1 MCPWRSG
8 ASSFPAEKSPVLILQ
23 AAPPFKTPVNPWAGT
38 VVGSFRSYPITAPE
52 LCRVLRASQAYRSMI
67 TAPQAT
73 PGWSSSS

>member
-38 VVGSFRSYPITAPE
+38 VVGSFRSYPIT
-52 LCRVLRASQAYRSMI
+52 VTHS
-67 TAPQAT
+67 
-73 PGWSSSS
+73 